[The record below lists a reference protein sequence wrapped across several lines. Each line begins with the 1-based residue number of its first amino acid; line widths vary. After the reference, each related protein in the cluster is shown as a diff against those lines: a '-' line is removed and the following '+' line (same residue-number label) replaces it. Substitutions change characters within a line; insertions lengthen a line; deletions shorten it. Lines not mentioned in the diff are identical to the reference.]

1 MRGIKGVM
9 TVHAIGSFLVLSQ
22 LAELPAR
29 GQAVGFA
36 PVPAP
41 LPSGVILDITPA
53 VSADRRYVRLG
64 VNASFNDILGFTTY
78 SVPAAVGGG
87 GAAGLNGLIG
97 GLGGAGAG
105 GAGAGAGAR
114 SVGLGGPTA
123 LGPPPPFDIQLSPS
137 DPFERARREMM
148 SPAAAAVPLAPPE
161 TKPQAAIRANSR
173 VRGAIPR
180 TAKRPRGSSRPRK
193 KLLRAEQ
200 QESRGVLPE
209 SPADF
214 VPFDW

>member
-9 TVHAIGSFLVLSQ
+9 AIPAIGSFLVLSQ
-22 LAELPAR
+22 LAELPAQ

-41 LPSGVILDITPA
+41 LPSGVILDVTPA

-97 GLGGAGAG
+97 GLGGGGAG
-105 GAGAGAGAR
+105 GAGAGAR

-123 LGPPPPFDIQLSPS
+123 LGPPPRYDIQLPPS
-137 DPFERARREMM
+137 DPFGQARREMS
-148 SPAAAAVPLAPPE
+148 SPAVAAVPPARPE
-161 TKPQAAIRANSR
+161 TRPQAASRTKSRA
-173 VRGAIPR
+173 RGAVPR
-180 TAKRPRGSSRPRK
+180 SAKASHGSARSRK
-193 KLLRAEQ
+193 KLLKAER
-200 QESRGVLPE
+200 QESRGVVPD